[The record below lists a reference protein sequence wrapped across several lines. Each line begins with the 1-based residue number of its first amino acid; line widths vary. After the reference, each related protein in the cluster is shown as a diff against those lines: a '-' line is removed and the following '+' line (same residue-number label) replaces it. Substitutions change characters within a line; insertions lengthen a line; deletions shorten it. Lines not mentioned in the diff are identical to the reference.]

1 MPEPKR
7 PAGTTNARRLLPS
20 VRGLRMSPPPP
31 VKKEPKR
38 RDDPEDPNAVKE
50 NKNIK
55 SYYDMT
61 PEEKKEFNQRRRRE
75 QSERAEGMKKGGK
88 VKRDRRDGIAL
99 RGRTRA

>member
-1 MPEPKR
+1 MP
-7 PAGTTNARRLLPS
+7 
-20 VRGLRMSPPPP
+20 PPPP

-50 NKNIK
+50 DKNIK

-61 PEEKKEFNQRRRRE
+61 PEEKKEFNERRGG
-75 QSERAEGMKKGGK
+75 ERPYKAGGK

-99 RGRTRA
+99 RGKTRA

>member
-1 MPEPKR
+1 
-7 PAGTTNARRLLPS
+7 
-20 VRGLRMSPPPP
+20 
-31 VKKEPKR
+31 
-38 RDDPEDPNAVKE
+38 
-50 NKNIK
+50 
-55 SYYDMT
+55 MT